1 MPPAV
6 SGFTR
11 ALSALARAG
20 VRFVVVGVGGV
31 NFYARTPAQ
40 AYMTLDLDVLLA
52 PTVENLRRAL
62 ATLAEL
68 GFAFEAGR
76 EPFLDREDELV
87 LQRILEHGAVLNG
100 ISPDGVQLDLM
111 TSIAGFD
118 FAALSEDA
126 TTFEVAGTPI
136 RVGRLEKLLESK
148 ARSGRKKDHAF
159 LAAFEAGGESGGDE
173 ANES

>member
-1 MPPAV
+1 MAPVV

-11 ALSALARAG
+11 ALVALAQAG

-62 ATLAEL
+62 ASLADL

-87 LQRILEHGAVLNG
+87 LQRILERGAVLSS
-100 ISPDGVQLDLM
+100 ISPEGVQLDLM
-111 TSIAGFD
+111 TSISGFD

-136 RVGRLEKLLESK
+136 RVGRLEKLLASK
-148 ARSGRKKDHAF
+148 AKSGRKKDRAF
-159 LAAFEAGGESGGDE
+159 LAAFEAGQAEGDD
-173 ANES
+173 